1 MRRSS
6 EAQNMNRREQI
17 TVFFFSLLI
26 AFILWL
32 VVSLGR
38 DHTAVVPFM
47 LKLGQVPDE
56 LALTHPLPDTIKATI
71 TTEGWKLL
79 GLLWYPE
86 IIDIDVNET
95 SVNLYERIRDRLRSR
110 DITIISTQPMELK
123 VHLERKIS
131 KTVPVD
137 VKYKLSFKGSYGL
150 TDALAAQPDSI
161 TISGAQSLLKKLNSW
176 PTSVLEKAG
185 ISEDILETLALEVPS
200 SIFRLSTQQV
210 IVQAQVSE
218 FTEGEQRTRVEIL
231 GLPKSMEISFN
242 PAIISIRYLIPIDQY
257 TSAQKVTLFRATVAY
272 EELLKDSS
280 GYVSPVIT
288 TLTDTLTTKVRLVQ
302 PRRVAYFKVIP

>member
-1 MRRSS
+1 
-6 EAQNMNRREQI
+6 MNRRERI

-38 DHTAVVPFM
+38 DHSAVVPFM
-47 LKLGQVPDE
+47 LNLGQVPDE
-56 LALTHPLPDTIKATI
+56 LALTNPLPDTIKATI
-71 TTEGWKLL
+71 TTDGWKIL

-86 IIDIDVNET
+86 VIDIDVSEA

-110 DITIISTQPMELK
+110 DIIIISTQPMVLK
-123 VHLERKIS
+123 VNLERKIS

-137 VKYKLSFKGSYGL
+137 VKYNLSFKGSYDV
-150 TDALAAQPDSI
+150 TDAFTAEPDSV
-161 TISGAQSLLKKLNSW
+161 TVTGAQSLLKQITSW
-176 PTSVLEKAG
+176 PTRVLEKAE
-185 ISEDILETLALEVPS
+185 ISEDILETVALEEPS
-200 SIFRLSTQQV
+200 SILRLSTQQV

-218 FTEGEQRTRVEIL
+218 FTEGEQRTRVDIL
-231 GLPKSMEISFN
+231 GLPKSMEITFN
-242 PAIISIRYLIPIDQY
+242 PAIISIRYLIPIEQY
-257 TSAQKVTLFRATVAY
+257 TSAQNVTLFRATVAY
-272 EELLKDSS
+272 EDLLKDSS

-302 PRRVAYFKVIP
+302 PRRVAYFKVIQ